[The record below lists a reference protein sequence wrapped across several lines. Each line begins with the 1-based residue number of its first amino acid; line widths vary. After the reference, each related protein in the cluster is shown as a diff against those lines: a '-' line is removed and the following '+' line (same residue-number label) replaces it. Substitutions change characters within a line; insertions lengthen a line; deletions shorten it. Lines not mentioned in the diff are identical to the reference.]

1 MIKQE
6 VKEIKMTMIILKL
19 KFTRFTFDQE
29 ESLSELKLEEV
40 KETEK
45 ISLISIEQNLIVNLI
60 QKMCKRKFQNLKTKK
75 IK

>member
-1 MIKQE
+1 
-6 VKEIKMTMIILKL
+6 MTMIILKL

-29 ESLSELKLEEV
+29 ESLSELKLEEG

-45 ISLISIEQNLIVNLI
+45 ITLISIEQNLIVNLI

-75 IK
+75 IKSVKFF